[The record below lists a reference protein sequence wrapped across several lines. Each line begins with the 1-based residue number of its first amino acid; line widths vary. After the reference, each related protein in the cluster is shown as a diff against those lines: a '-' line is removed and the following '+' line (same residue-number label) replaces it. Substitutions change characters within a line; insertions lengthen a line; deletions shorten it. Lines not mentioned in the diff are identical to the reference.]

1 MTIFLQLKEK
11 KKDGNKFVNHAF
23 KNKASIAVVN
33 RIQKKFQVNRQIK
46 VGNTLKFLTNFS
58 KIFRTNISTN
68 LIAITGSCGK
78 TTLKEL
84 LGETLG
90 TISKVS
96 ISPKSYNNK
105 YGVPLSLLN
114 IRENDE
120 FGVLEVGMDKKGE
133 IDYLTRIIK
142 PEVSVITNINFA
154 HAKNFKNIKQI
165 AMAKSEIIQNTKLGG
180 FVVLNAD
187 DNFFNLHKRIAIKNN
202 LRFISFGI
210 RNKNSNVKFLG
221 IKNKGKY
228 FQLYIQVNRL
238 KKYFLVSNN
247 FHNNIYNILAA
258 LAIMS
263 IYINVSQLSKNIFLK
278 FKVPQGRG
286 DLSKIRIFKK
296 NINLVDESYN
306 SNPLSL
312 KSAILNYDKI
322 ISKKFKKYLLL
333 GDMLELGKHS
343 KKLHQSIAAIIN
355 KTNIDKVF
363 IKGRNM
369 KFMFEK
375 LSDSKKGRVLFNKSQ
390 IIDLIRNDLNNND
403 NLMVKASNATGFNKI
418 IKEIKGVN

>member
-1 MTIFLQLKEK
+1 
-11 KKDGNKFVNHAF
+11 
-23 KNKASIAVVN
+23 
-33 RIQKKFQVNRQIK
+33 
-46 VGNTLKFLTNFS
+46 
-58 KIFRTNISTN
+58 
-68 LIAITGSCGK
+68 
-78 TTLKEL
+78 
-84 LGETLG
+84 
-90 TISKVS
+90 
-96 ISPKSYNNK
+96 
-105 YGVPLSLLN
+105 
-114 IRENDE
+114 
-120 FGVLEVGMDKKGE
+120 
-133 IDYLTRIIK
+133 
-142 PEVSVITNINFA
+142 
-154 HAKNFKNIKQI
+154 
-165 AMAKSEIIQNTKLGG
+165 
-180 FVVLNAD
+180 
-187 DNFFNLHKRIAIKNN
+187 
-202 LRFISFGI
+202 
-210 RNKNSNVKFLG
+210 
-221 IKNKGKY
+221 
-228 FQLYIQVNRL
+228 
-238 KKYFLVSNN
+238 
-247 FHNNIYNILAA
+247 
-258 LAIMS
+258 MS

-403 NLMVKASNATGFNKI
+403 NLMVKASNATGFNNI